1 MNLIDF
7 KVQPPVRFN
16 CWKHHAG
23 YIRQRIKAANSIDD
37 FNSILKEMLSI
48 GNSQMDLYTGNLSPA
63 EIDNFVRTLIG
74 EKNINSY
81 QSYFKWIHNER
92 KDYRIICLKDNSKWT
107 LRVGNEDERY
117 VHIHPG
123 RYSVNSIRVKATA
136 LKTAAAALLWKKL
149 NNLAEL
155 DLSVINYV
163 RKNFISAPPVKAIP
177 QKENRGLMKIV
188 SLLDR

>member
-1 MNLIDF
+1 MLEA
-7 KVQPPVRFN
+7 
-16 CWKHHAG
+16 HAG
-23 YIRQRIKAANSIDD
+23 YIRQRIKEANSIDD

-48 GNSQMDLYTGNLSPA
+48 GNSQMDLYTGDLSPA
-63 EIDNFVRTLIG
+63 EIDNFIRALID
-74 EKNINSY
+74 ERNINSY
-81 QSYFKWIHNER
+81 QSYFNWIHNEG
-92 KDYRIICLKDNSKWT
+92 KDYRMISLKDNSKWT

-123 RYSVNSIRVKATA
+123 RYSVNSIRVKAAA

-149 NNLAEL
+149 NNLTEL
-155 DLSVINYV
+155 DLPVINYV

-177 QKENRGLMKIV
+177 QKENKGLMKII

>member
-1 MNLIDF
+1 MNFIDF
-7 KVQPPVRFN
+7 KIQPPVRFN

-23 YIRQRIKAANSIDD
+23 YIRQRIKEANSIDD

-48 GNSQMDLYTGNLSPA
+48 GNSQMDLYTGDLSPA
-63 EIDNFVRTLIG
+63 EIDNFIRTLID
-74 EKNINSY
+74 ERNINSY
-81 QSYFKWIHNER
+81 QSYFKWIHNEG
-92 KDYRIICLKDNSKWT
+92 KDYRIISLKDNSKWT

-123 RYSVNSIRVKATA
+123 RYSVNSIRVKAAA

-149 NNLAEL
+149 NNLTEL

-177 QKENRGLMKIV
+177 QKENKGLMMIV
-188 SLLDR
+188 FLLDQ

>member
-1 MNLIDF
+1 MNFIDF
-7 KVQPPVRFN
+7 KMQPPVRFN

-23 YIRQRIKAANSIDD
+23 YIRQRIKEVNSIDD
-37 FNSILKEMLSI
+37 FNSMLKEMLSI
-48 GNSQMDLYTGNLSPA
+48 GNSQMDLYTGDLSPA
-63 EIDNFVRTLIG
+63 EIVNFIRTLIE

-81 QSYFKWIHNER
+81 PSYFKWIHNEG
-92 KDYRIICLKDNSKWT
+92 KDYRMISLKDNSKWT
-107 LRVGNEDERY
+107 LRIGNEDERY
-117 VHIHPG
+117 VHLHPG

-149 NNLAEL
+149 NNLTEL

>member
-7 KVQPPVRFN
+7 RIQPPVRFN

-23 YIRQRIKAANSIDD
+23 YIRQRIKEADNIDN

-63 EIDNFVRTLIG
+63 EIDNSIRTLID
-74 EKNINSY
+74 EKIVNSF
-81 QSYFKWIHNER
+81 QSYFKWVHNEG
-92 KDYRIICLKDNSKWT
+92 KDYRIISLIDNSKWT

-117 VHIHPG
+117 VHLHPG
-123 RYSVNSIRVKATA
+123 RYSENSIRVKAAA

-149 NNLAEL
+149 NNLPEL

-177 QKENRGLMKIV
+177 QKENRGLMKIL